1 MRSQADSP
9 TAPPG
14 PADLQSR
21 IAAWTAHA
29 TRLLQAGQGPDDGSA
44 AREDATA
51 HQRIAAPVAVAADP
65 GPAADDRG
73 FDRAKS
79 GNTGILVTRL
89 AADGTL
95 QPSEG
100 DPDAPFGWFH
110 GWRIIGGETRID
122 GGVYLGRKPREAI
135 VVDMRRPGSLLRKVY
150 DLWLERLLADKTVE
164 QAREDLRA
172 HVLSRVAQLV
182 EDHMPY
188 DEQVVKRLDKQGFLR
203 PDEPIDLDVFLAAK
217 GGVCRHQVCF
227 VGAVLERLIDGGW
240 LRGKVSLERKFVSG
254 WFSHAWVRL
263 DAVDGAVFIL
273 DPAQRRYA
281 LLAALDPGSRMLYGR
296 NGGA

>member
-1 MRSQADSP
+1 MRTQADSP
-9 TAPPG
+9 SAPPG
-14 PADLQSR
+14 TADLQSR

-29 TRLLQAGQGPDDGSA
+29 SRILQAGPADSDANPADD
-44 AREDATA
+44 DTA
-51 HQRIAAPVAVAADP
+51 HNRQALPAEALTTPVAL
-65 GPAADDRG
+65 ADDRG

-79 GNTGILVTRL
+79 GNTDILVMRL

-95 QPSEG
+95 QPGEG

-150 DLWLERLLADKTVE
+150 DLWLERLQTGHTADETRAE
-164 QAREDLRA
+164 LRTQ
-172 HVLSRVAQLV
+172 VLSKVAELV

-227 VGAVLERLIDGGW
+227 VGAVLERLIDAGW
-240 LRGKVSLERKFVSG
+240 LQGKVSLERKFVSG

-263 DAVDGAVFIL
+263 DTPNGAVFVL

-281 LLAALDPGSRMLYGR
+281 LLATLDAGSRMLYGR
-296 NGGA
+296 NGGN